1 MSVDW
6 RATRAR
12 LQRTIDPV
20 DRLRQ
25 LLSLLAPP
33 RCAACGTC
41 CPEAAL
47 LCRRCGG
54 SLAAIRPPAA
64 PELPGLDVAW
74 ASAPHDSVARE
85 LVVALK
91 FRRLLPVAQL
101 MARGI
106 AEAAPE
112 QMLCGAIVPVP
123 PATSRLLRRG
133 FDPAEEIASQLAALT
148 RLPLDRCLSR
158 AEGPR
163 QVGRTRAARLAS
175 PPRVRT
181 TGPSPAVALLVDD
194 VQTTGATLA
203 ACARA
208 LRRAGAER
216 VCAVTFARTL

>member
-1 MSVDW
+1 
-6 RATRAR
+6 
-12 LQRTIDPV
+12 V

-33 RCAACGTC
+33 RCAACGAS
-41 CPEAAL
+41 CPQSAL
-47 LCRRCGG
+47 LCRHCQA
-54 SLAAIRPPAA
+54 SLDATLPTAGVSPPD
-64 PELPGLDVAW
+64 LDAAW
-74 ASAPHDSVARE
+74 AAAPHDGVARE

-91 FRRLLPVAQL
+91 VRSLLPVARL
-101 MARGI
+101 MARRI
-106 AEAAPE
+106 AEKAPGGV
-112 QMLCGAIVPVP
+112 LGGIVVPVP
-123 PATSRLLRRG
+123 PATSRLQRRG

-148 RLPLDRCLSR
+148 CLPHDRCLSR
-158 AEGPR
+158 ADGPR

-181 TGPSPAVALLVDD
+181 TGPAPAVALLVDD
-194 VQTTGATLA
+194 VQTTGATLS

>member
-1 MSVDW
+1 MRVDW

-12 LQRTIDPV
+12 FRRTIGPV
-20 DRLRQ
+20 DPLGQ

-33 RCAACGTC
+33 RCAACGAG
-41 CPEAAL
+41 CPGAVL
-47 LCRRCGG
+47 LCRRCER
-54 SLAAIRPPAA
+54 SLQATLPPVAAGP
-64 PELPGLDVAW
+64 PGLDAAW
-74 ASAPHDSVARE
+74 AAAPHDGVARE

-91 FRRLLPVAQL
+91 FRSLLPVARL
-101 MARGI
+101 MARRI
-106 AEAAPE
+106 AEGAPGG
-112 QMLCGAIVPVP
+112 MLGGTVVPVP

-148 RLPLDRCLSR
+148 RLPHDRCLSR

-181 TGPSPAVALLVDD
+181 IGPAPAVALLVDD
-194 VQTTGATLA
+194 VQTTGATLSA
-203 ACARA
+203 SARA